1 MWNFDITI
9 LQFIYPRLRYFRDHC
24 ISQCGNIMI
33 NINGKNIS
41 QAQAIN
47 MTLEEMEEYLK
58 SDTMDSPKSGLE
70 ILAQLL
76 PTLWT

>member
-1 MWNFDITI
+1 
-9 LQFIYPRLRYFRDHC
+9 
-24 ISQCGNIMI
+24 MI

-47 MTLEEMEEYLK
+47 MTLEEIEEYLK

-76 PTLWT
+76 STLWT